1 MSKSQ
6 NEEEYQD
13 KLADDRKIN
22 LVLGQNLCKARENAR
37 TPKGWAVAFSWLS
50 YVTTLHNSSIRR
62 FEQGAN
68 GMTVANL
75 VRLKEALG
83 CSWNDLLDGCESEL
97 VKSRKPHLKK

>member
-1 MSKSQ
+1 MLKFQ
-6 NEEEYQD
+6 NQEEYQD

-50 YVTTLHNSSIRR
+50 YVTTLHNVSIRR
-62 FEQGAN
+62 FEKGET

-75 VRLKEALG
+75 VRLKDALG
-83 CSWNDLLDGCESEL
+83 CSWDDLLEGCTSG
-97 VKSRKPHLKK
+97 VVKARKSRLRK